1 MEKKKRS
8 RENGRNIQQHLIH
21 LCYGTAEHSCMY
33 VCELAQKKIDQ
44 KHNYFGRYYY
54 FMSTWNNR
62 GHFSHYPEMY
72 RKWNMRFCNE
82 DVA

>member
-1 MEKKKRS
+1 
-8 RENGRNIQQHLIH
+8 
-21 LCYGTAEHSCMY
+21 MY

-54 FMSTWNNR
+54 LMSTWNNR

-72 RKWNMRFCNE
+72 GKWNMRFGNE